1 MIMCADFTHD
11 PVMLQEVLL
20 WLVGNRTGIYVDGTI
35 GGAGH
40 ARAILE
46 QTQGRLIGIDCDSDA
61 LAAAEERLA
70 SFGSRKVL
78 VKANFADLSSVL
90 KDLHVDKVD
99 GVLLD
104 LGASSHQLDTA
115 HRGFSFN
122 QVAKLD
128 MRMDQELKLRAYDI
142 VNHFAPAEL
151 EKIIR
156 LYGEEKMAARIARA
170 ISEKRKALPIETTVE
185 LAGLVARVMPAQMKR
200 QKIHPAT
207 RTFQA
212 LRIAVNHELECIAP
226 GIEGAISVLSVGGRI
241 AVISFHS
248 LEDRIVKNT
257 FRDLAAT
264 CVCPKDIPY
273 CICHKEAVVK
283 VLTRKAV
290 VPSIE
295 ETRQNPRARSA
306 KLRVAERL

>member
-1 MIMCADFTHD
+1 MSADFSHE
-11 PVMLQEVLL
+11 PVMREEVLS
-20 WLVGNRTGIYVDGTI
+20 WLAGNKTGIYVDGTI

-40 ARAILE
+40 AHAILE
-46 QTQGRLIGIDCDSDA
+46 QTGATLIGIDCDADA
-61 LAAAEERLA
+61 LAAAEKRLA
-70 SFGSRKVL
+70 PFGSRKVL
-78 VKANFADLSSVL
+78 VKANFADLSLVL
-90 KDLHVDKVD
+90 KELHIEKVD

-104 LGASSHQLDTA
+104 LGVSSHQLDTA
-115 HRGFSFN
+115 HRGFSFS
-122 QVAKLD
+122 QEAMLD
-128 MRMDQELKLRAYDI
+128 MRMDQDLKIRAYDI
-142 VNHFAPAEL
+142 VNHFTPTEL

-170 ISEKRKALPIETTVE
+170 ILRARQVSPIETTVA
-185 LAGLVARVMPAQMKR
+185 LAGLVASVMPAGMKH

-212 LRIAVNHELECIAP
+212 LRIAVNRELDCIAP
-226 GIEGAISVLSVGGRI
+226 GIEGAVAALSVGGRI
-241 AVISFHS
+241 GVISFHS

-273 CICHKEAVVK
+273 CVCQKKALVK

-290 VPSIE
+290 VPSVE
-295 ETRQNPRARSA
+295 ETMKNPRARSA
-306 KLRVAERL
+306 KLRVAERI